1 MLFMQNTL
9 QALSG
14 GRWLFSLLNS
24 CKSLHGNTRRV
35 MYTRKG
41 VLKKRQ
47 TITWSLPPIHLAFC
61 VVLKGLHTQCR
72 TYLTEG
78 DKYSSLELN

>member
-1 MLFMQNTL
+1 MQNTL
-9 QALSG
+9 QALLEGGGFSG
-14 GRWLFSLLNS
+14 LLNS

-35 MYTRKG
+35 MYTHKG

-61 VVLKGLHTQCR
+61 IVLKGLHTQCR